1 MKFKL
6 LICLIVLISVAVAAG
21 TIYSSF
27 FQTRSLTS
35 YEQQSLT
42 PDWESINRGQW
53 SPWHKLAN
61 GEIEWNPAASF
72 NSFLSNQP
80 EHSKAWK
87 ILITEYYDNPDL
99 MDGTVTKSVPGT
111 HEWDLLQF
119 QLERS
124 STAATVQRVAE
135 AFRRPYLGS
144 GFSISTSKLE
154 HSLLIENGK
163 TDSFWIPNANQN
175 PCLINCHNLYF
186 HKHLD
191 LVYFVSAYARLEL
204 LNENIDS
211 FCFLI
216 ESILKSAKLV
226 SEPLMALNFTM
237 GIAVHKSGYN
247 TILWALEN
255 HTGKFTESSLTE
267 LDRILRN
274 ESISQD
280 LFENQ
285 LVVMHDLVRRLINDK
300 GKIDSKKIADID
312 NERSLP
318 SNQMDASLSPSVQR
332 ALYEMNYFHDL
343 VHSVATKENT
353 EFPINI
359 TSEIELRKKM
369 LSVHIYEL
377 INAHIPVFD
386 EILKRHLN
394 NIELRDELLLKIA
407 FRRHYL
413 RHGEH
418 AASREDL
425 EAEFMQSP

>member
-6 LICLIVLISVAVAAG
+6 LICLIALISVAVAAG

-27 FQTRSLTS
+27 FQTRPLTS

-42 PDWESINRGQW
+42 PDWNSINRGQW
-53 SPWHKLAN
+53 SPWHMLAN
-61 GEIEWNPAASF
+61 GETEWNPAASF

-80 EHSKAWK
+80 EQSKAWNV
-87 ILITEYYDNPDL
+87 LITEYYDNPDL
-99 MDGTVTKSVPGT
+99 MDQTVSKSVPGT
-111 HEWDLLQF
+111 QEWDLLRF
-119 QLERS
+119 QLEKS
-124 STAATVQRVAE
+124 STAATVQRVTE

-144 GFSISTSKLE
+144 GFSISTSELE
-154 HSLLIENGK
+154 HSLLIENGM
-163 TDSFWIPNANQN
+163 TDSFWMPNANQN

-191 LVYFVSAYARLEL
+191 LVYFVSAYAKLEL
-204 LNENIDS
+204 LRDNPES

-216 ESILKSAKLV
+216 ESILKSARLV

-237 GIAVHKSGYN
+237 SIAVYKSGYN
-247 TILWALEN
+247 TTLWALEN
-255 HTGKFTESSLTE
+255 HTDKFTESSLAE

-274 ESISQD
+274 ESISRD
-280 LFENQ
+280 LFKNQ

-300 GKIDSKKIADID
+300 GKIDSKKFADID
-312 NERSLP
+312 YERSQP
-318 SNQMDASLSPSVQR
+318 SNQLDASLSSSVQR
-332 ALYEMNYFHDL
+332 ALYELNYFHDL
-343 VHSVATKENT
+343 AHSVATKENT
-353 EFPINI
+353 EYPINI
-359 TSEIELRKKM
+359 TTEVELRKKM
-369 LSVHIYEL
+369 LSVPIYDL

-386 EILKRHLN
+386 EILRRHLD